1 MPKYAAKKKYWGAII
16 NLITHSGQTSTFVTV
31 VAFKW
36 SEKSTRAAVA
46 TVPLV
51 SVAELSDMGGSQR
64 GMAGVH
70 GFCSQN

>member
-31 VAFKW
+31 VAFMW

-51 SVAELSDMGGSQR
+51 SVVG
-64 GMAGVH
+64 
-70 GFCSQN
+70 